1 MCGTVCEPIIV
12 VVYDTLFESFVNSV
26 CDVVCELIGNAV
38 CEPIRDNVCKPIE
51 NAV

>member
-12 VVYDTLFESFVNSV
+12 VVYDTLFESF
-26 CDVVCELIGNAV
+26 GNAV
-38 CEPIRDNVCKPIE
+38 YEPIRDDVCKPIE